1 MAKENNEV
9 FRVKVTKEMC
19 NNIYPVVKPGDIIH
33 VNFKEKIFP
42 GDLVFV
48 SNNEKQ
54 WIEKYSEKLRKYNVY
69 LISKVVIQS

>member
-1 MAKENNEV
+1 MAKESNEV
-9 FRVKVTKEMC
+9 FCIKVTKGMC
-19 NNIYPVVKPGDIIH
+19 NRIYPVIKPGDIIY

-54 WIEKYSEKLRKYNVY
+54 WIEKYSEKLKKYNVY
-69 LISKVVIQS
+69 LISKVVMQS